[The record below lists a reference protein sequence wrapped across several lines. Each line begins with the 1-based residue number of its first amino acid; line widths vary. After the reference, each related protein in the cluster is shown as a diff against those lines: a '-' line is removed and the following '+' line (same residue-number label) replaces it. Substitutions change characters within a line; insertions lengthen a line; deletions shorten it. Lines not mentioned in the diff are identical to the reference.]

1 MKLATSTASTMLA
14 AWNALYNGG
23 TLVVTGGTE
32 PTTPETA
39 ESGDTILFTLTFSGT
54 AFGTPGYT
62 NPNELATAA
71 FVSSTVSPTNGG
83 TATFARA
90 FASNGTTVLADY
102 TVGASGSGADIII
115 GSTTITMGTN
125 DSISSFVH
133 EIPAS

>member
-1 MKLATSTASTMLA
+1 MKLATATASTMLA
-14 AWNALYNGG
+14 AWNALYASG

-39 ESGDTILFTLTFSGT
+39 ESGDTILFTMTFSST

-62 NPNELATAA
+62 SPNELATAA
-71 FVSSTVSPTNGG
+71 FTSSTVSPTNSG
-83 TATFARA
+83 TASFARA

-115 GSTTITMGTN
+115 GSTTITVGTN
-125 DSISSFVH
+125 DTVSSFVH
-133 EIPAS
+133 EIPAY